1 MGSFLPSTEGQ
12 VWKRLGRDQA
22 LVVLQAVQQSLD
34 TMPSPITAGLHCL
47 FLLVTACCQ
56 TSQDSNFNPFIQYV
70 IDSALGEES
79 FQSEMQRQKRNM
91 LFFDLPPVEYTVDI
105 EVSFMDSSFLEPI
118 KDYFKNFTLPLSTN
132 ISNVDMTVSN
142 INITTV
148 CLPSGENN
156 SCCSCENGYA
166 WPSAVCSDLITCSS
180 DSLALDLPC
189 SYMME
194 MPFYRPYCEP
204 QTEDSCGMEEPIV
217 MNMSVRLDTKFL
229 YELTNSSSE
238 FYKKYKTDLEK
249 AFHASYRCLPGFV
262 SATVTGFRPGSVFV
276 NYEVKAGAASFAQ
289 IASANKIVPQFL
301 DAFYKV
307 DQSTFTTEITNQTNF
322 TVSPGDIFEGDTVSL
337 ICEINSTS
345 ENVTWYHFDQII
357 TTSFHYSIE
366 RKVSRGTSRSILKIV
381 NITMKDSGSYRCTFT
396 MSKHLTTWIFKA
408 TQTILVSLLYVTP
421 NLNDISVTCNSP
433 EMQTNSPL
441 LSCCID
447 RHLPSLTGDWKVN
460 GAINITGV
468 PSFSENCTEYRLKI
482 DESLCPPEKS
492 GTVTTYTC
500 KLQTGYGARCSQNIS
515 VMYLRTAHVTVS
527 PSTNSVSE
535 GHPFSLMCESD
546 VSNYDSI
553 SWKIQSGNKTK
564 TVGCDTCIKNSKF
577 PATSVLTVETATQDW
592 NGIYICTFSQKY
604 LESSANVTIEVISLP
619 LKKNILIDPIAASI
633 QCKVQ
638 QTLECCI
645 SANTMENYN
654 VTFVVQ
660 QNEFQVGKKKNGSLF
675 CYVYNY
681 TETDCSKEQELK
693 AYCKFINRIK
703 QEVKSENIT
712 LHLIFAQEISCS
724 SSLGIGKEG
733 AILIKPC
740 RDTNTDSFTRGRKI
754 YKCSN
759 KTWKTERDDC
769 LSVSINNLLSSAES
783 LVKSPEAKAN
793 LPKYLAELKEKT
805 RLEQNTISHS
815 PANLGA
821 IVTILDMVSS
831 IPADA
836 EEVTIKNFLSTVDYI
851 VADSTAEAWEDL
863 NKAEKPT
870 SSLLLDSVEN
880 FTLHLQPVN
889 NSIPPV
895 SANTLQLQGRVVTEN
910 NYRNYN
916 KSFSSTE
923 NLTVNVFIGESEIQ
937 TLTQNSTIVS
947 VMYSRLARILPW
959 NEPECVNG
967 LLITTTVSN
976 NRSHKFNINMTFT
989 KKDSSL
995 KMAQCVFWNFTLN
1008 KRRGGWDTRG
1018 CIATEAEDYVIC
1030 SCNHLTPFSILM
1042 SPDKSSQ
1049 IIFEDYITY
1058 IGLIISIVSLVACI
1072 IIESL
1077 VWKYVTNN
1085 TTSYMRHVC
1094 ILNIATSLLIA
1105 DIWFIVTASINDQ
1118 NQQTSRGICFVA
1130 TFFIHLFYLCVF
1142 FWMLSLGLILFYR
1155 LIFILHNTSKT
1166 AQKAVAFCL
1175 GYGCPFVIAV
1185 ITIAVT
1191 LPRNNYTR
1199 RGVCWLNWKDSKALL
1214 AFVIPALIIVAINLF
1229 ITAVVI
1235 IKILRPT
1242 IGDRSNRQEKKSLFQ
1257 IGKSVAILTPLLGLT
1272 WGFGLATIIKNSH
1285 RAFHILFALF
1295 NALQGLFILVF
1306 GSLWDKKI
1314 QEALMKRNSMSKW
1327 SSQQTKSTSLILVTP
1342 MFAMSYPFSR
1352 TFNNLCGKTGKYRV
1366 SSSESSSSSSE
1377 NTSKSYSLLN

>member
-1 MGSFLPSTEGQ
+1 
-12 VWKRLGRDQA
+12 
-22 LVVLQAVQQSLD
+22 
-34 TMPSPITAGLHCL
+34 MPSPITAGLHCL

-56 TSQDSNFNPFIQYV
+56 TSQGSDFNPFIQYV

-105 EVSFMDSSFLEPI
+105 EVSLMDSSFLEPI
-118 KDYFKNFTLPLSTN
+118 KDHFKNLTLPLSTN
-132 ISNVDMTVSN
+132 ISNAEMTVSN

-166 WPSAVCSDLITCSS
+166 WPSAVCSDLITCPSV
-180 DSLALDLPC
+180 SLALDLPC

-194 MPFYRPYCEP
+194 MPFYGPYCKP
-204 QTEDSCGMEEPIV
+204 QTEDSCGMGEPIV
-217 MNMSVRLDTKFL
+217 MYMSVRLDREFVDDL
-229 YELTNSSSE
+229 RNSSTE
-238 FYKKYKTDLEK
+238 FYKKYKADLEK
-249 AFHASYRCLPGFV
+249 AFNASYRCLPGFV
-262 SATVTGFRPGSVFV
+262 SATVTGFRSGSVFV

-289 IASANKIVPQFL
+289 IANAHKIVPQFL
-301 DAFYKV
+301 DTFYQV
-307 DQSTFTTEITNQTNF
+307 NQSTFTTEITNQTNF
-322 TVSPGDIFEGDTVSL
+322 TVSPVDIFEGDTVRL
-337 ICEINSTS
+337 ICEVNSTS
-345 ENVTWYHFDQII
+345 ENVTWYHLDQII
-357 TTSFHYSIE
+357 SPSIHYSME
-366 RKVSRGTSRSILKIV
+366 RIFSRGTSRSILKIV
-381 NITMKDSGSYRCTFT
+381 NVTMTDSGFYRCTFT
-396 MSKHLTTWIFKA
+396 MSKHLTTWIYKA
-408 TQTILVSLLYVTP
+408 TETITVSPLYITS

-468 PSFSENCTEYRLKI
+468 PSFSENCTEYKLNI
-482 DESLCPPEKS
+482 NESLCPPEKS

-500 KLQTGYGARCSQNIS
+500 KLQTGHGARRSRNIN
-515 VMYLRTAHVTVS
+515 VTYLRTANVTIS
-527 PSTNSVSE
+527 SSTNSSVSE
-535 GHPFSLMCESD
+535 GHSFNLTCESD

-553 SWKIQSGNKTK
+553 SWKIQSGNKTI
-564 TVGCDTCIKNSKF
+564 TVDCGTCIQNSKF

-592 NGIYICTFSQKY
+592 NGTYICTFSQKH
-604 LESSANVTIEVISLP
+604 LESSANVTRKVISLP
-619 LKKNILIDPIAASI
+619 LKSNILIDPITASI

-645 SANTMENYN
+645 SANSTEDYN

-660 QNEFQVGKKKNGSLF
+660 QNEFQAGKRENGSLF
-675 CYVYNY
+675 CYTYNY
-681 TETDCSKEQELK
+681 IETECNKEQELK
-693 AYCKFINRIK
+693 AYCRFINQIE
-703 QEVKSENIT
+703 QEVKSEDIT
-712 LHLIFAQEISCS
+712 LHVILAKEVSCS
-724 SSLGIGKEG
+724 TSFGIGKEG
-733 AILIKPC
+733 ATLIKPC
-740 RDTNTDSFTRGRKI
+740 RGLNISDGFIRGNVI

-759 KTWKTERDDC
+759 KSWKIARNDC
-769 LSVSINNLLSSAES
+769 LSESINNLLTSAES

-793 LPKYLAELKEKT
+793 LPKYLKELKKKT
-805 RLEQNTISHS
+805 RMEQNIISHS

-831 IPADA
+831 IPTDA
-836 EEVTIKNFLSTVDYI
+836 AEPTIQDFLSTVDFI
-851 VADSTAEAWEDL
+851 VADSTTEAWKDL
-863 NKAEKPT
+863 NKAKKPA

-880 FTLHLQPVN
+880 FTRHLQPVN
-889 NSIPPV
+889 NTIPPV
-895 SANTLQLQGRVVTEN
+895 SANSLQLQGRVVTEN
-910 NYRNYN
+910 NYTDYN
-916 KSFSSTE
+916 KTFNSTE
-923 NLTVNVFIGESEIQ
+923 NLTVNVFIDESEIQ

-947 VMYSRLARILPW
+947 VMYSKLAHILPW
-959 NEPECVNG
+959 NEPERVNG
-967 LLITTTVSN
+967 LLITTTVSS
-976 NRSHKFNINMTFT
+976 NRSQKFNINMTFT
-989 KKDSSL
+989 KNDSSL

-1008 KRRGGWDTRG
+1008 KERGGWDTRG
-1018 CIATEAEDYVIC
+1018 CIATEVEDYVIC
-1030 SCNHLTPFSILM
+1030 SCSHLTPFSILM

-1049 IIFEDYITY
+1049 VIFEDYITY
-1058 IGLIISIVSLVACI
+1058 IGLVISILSLVACI

-1118 NQQTSRGICFVA
+1118 NQQMSRGICFVA

-1199 RGVCWLNWKDSKALL
+1199 RGVCWLNWQDSKALL

-1242 IGDRSNRQEKKSLFQ
+1242 IGDRSNRQEKNSLFQ

-1272 WGFGLATIIKNSH
+1272 WGFGLATVIKNSH

-1295 NALQGLFILVF
+1295 NALQGLFILLF

-1314 QEALMKRNSMSKW
+1314 QEALLKRNSMSKW
-1327 SSQQTKSTSLILVTP
+1327 SSQQTKSSSLILVTP